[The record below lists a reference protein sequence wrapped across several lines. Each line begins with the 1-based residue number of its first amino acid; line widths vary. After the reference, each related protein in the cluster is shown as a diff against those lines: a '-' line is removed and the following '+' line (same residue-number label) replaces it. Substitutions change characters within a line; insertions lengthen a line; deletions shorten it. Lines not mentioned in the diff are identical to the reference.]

1 MILIVDLLNMKPLKR
16 KYSFS
21 NFEEAVAFI
30 QSVAPIFSRENHH
43 PKITN
48 FYNTVEFVYFTT
60 SANNTVT
67 ELDHKIANEVE
78 TTYQTQTRQS

>member
-1 MILIVDLLNMKPLKR
+1 MKPLKQ

-21 NFEEAVAFI
+21 SFEKAIEFI
-30 QSVAPIFSRENHH
+30 DRVAPIFSRENHH

-48 FYNTVEFVYFTT
+48 FYNTVEFAYYTT

-67 ELDHKIANEVE
+67 ELDHKIANEGE
-78 TTYQTQTRQS
+78 MIYQTLTPQS

>member
-1 MILIVDLLNMKPLKR
+1 MEPLKR

-67 ELDHKIANEVE
+67 ELDHKIADEVE
-78 TTYQTQTRQS
+78 DLYQSLTHKS

>member
-1 MILIVDLLNMKPLKR
+1 MEPLKQ

-21 NFEEAVAFI
+21 SFEKAIEFI
-30 QSVAPIFSRENHH
+30 DRVAPIISRENYH

-48 FYNTVEFVYFTT
+48 FYNTVEFAYYTT

-78 TTYQTQTRQS
+78 MIYQTLTPQS

>member
-1 MILIVDLLNMKPLKR
+1 MGPLKR

-21 NFEEAVAFI
+21 SFEEAIAFI
-30 QSVAPIFSRENHH
+30 NRVAPIFSQENHH

-48 FYNTVEFVYFTT
+48 FYNTVAFAYYTT

-67 ELDHKIANEVE
+67 ELDQKIANEVE
-78 TTYQTQTRQS
+78 AIYQTLTPQS

>member
-1 MILIVDLLNMKPLKR
+1 MEMLKR

-21 NFEEAVAFI
+21 SFEEAIAFI
-30 QSVAPIFSRENHH
+30 DQVAPIFSRENHH
-43 PKITN
+43 PQITN

-60 SANNTVT
+60 SANNRVT

-78 TTYQTQTRQS
+78 SSYKTLIRQS

>member
-1 MILIVDLLNMKPLKR
+1 MEPLKQ

-21 NFEEAVAFI
+21 SFEEAIAFI
-30 QSVAPIFSRENHH
+30 DRIAPIFSRENHH

-60 SANNTVT
+60 SANNRVT
-67 ELDHKIANEVE
+67 EHDHKIANEVE
-78 TTYQTQTRQS
+78 TIYQSPDYDS

>member
-1 MILIVDLLNMKPLKR
+1 MELLKR

-21 NFEEAVAFI
+21 SFEEAIAFI
-30 QSVAPIFSRENHH
+30 DQVAPIFSRENHH
-43 PKITN
+43 PQITN

-78 TTYQTQTRQS
+78 SSYKTLIRQF

>member
-1 MILIVDLLNMKPLKR
+1 MEPLKR

-60 SANNTVT
+60 SANNTLT
-67 ELDHKIANEVE
+67 ELDHMIANEVE
-78 TTYQTQTRQS
+78 ATYQTQTRQS

>member
-1 MILIVDLLNMKPLKR
+1 MEPLKR

-21 NFEEAVAFI
+21 SFEEAIAFI
-30 QSVAPIFSRENHH
+30 NQVAPIFSRENHH
-43 PKITN
+43 PQITN

-60 SANNTVT
+60 SANNRVT

-78 TTYQTQTRQS
+78 SSYKTLIRQS

>member
-1 MILIVDLLNMKPLKR
+1 MKPLKR

-21 NFEEAVAFI
+21 SFEEAIAFI
-30 QSVAPIFSRENHH
+30 DQVAPIFSRENHH
-43 PKITN
+43 PQITN

-78 TTYQTQTRQS
+78 SSYKTLIRQS

>member
-1 MILIVDLLNMKPLKR
+1 MEPLKR

-60 SANNTVT
+60 SSNNTVT
-67 ELDHKIANEVE
+67 ELDHKIADEVE
-78 TTYQTQTRQS
+78 GLYQSLTHKS

>member
-1 MILIVDLLNMKPLKR
+1 MELLKQ

-21 NFEEAVAFI
+21 SFEEAIAFI
-30 QSVAPIFSRENHH
+30 DQVAPIFSRENHH
-43 PKITN
+43 PQITN

-60 SANNTVT
+60 SANNRVT

-78 TTYQTQTRQS
+78 SSYKTLIRQS

>member
-1 MILIVDLLNMKPLKR
+1 MELLKR

-21 NFEEAVAFI
+21 SFEEAIAFI
-30 QSVAPIFSRENHH
+30 DQVAPIFSRENHH
-43 PKITN
+43 PQITN

-78 TTYQTQTRQS
+78 SSYKTLILSLSAQ

>member
-1 MILIVDLLNMKPLKR
+1 MEPLKQ

-21 NFEEAVAFI
+21 SFEEAIAFI
-30 QSVAPIFSRENHH
+30 DRVAPIFIRENHH

-60 SANNTVT
+60 SANNRVT

-78 TTYQTQTRQS
+78 TIYQSLDYDS

>member
-1 MILIVDLLNMKPLKR
+1 MEPLKR

-21 NFEEAVAFI
+21 SFEEAIAFI
-30 QSVAPIFSRENHH
+30 DQVAPIFSRENHH
-43 PKITN
+43 PQITN

-67 ELDHKIANEVE
+67 ELDHKIANEIE
-78 TTYQTQTRQS
+78 SSYKTLIRQS

>member
-1 MILIVDLLNMKPLKR
+1 MKPLKR

-30 QSVAPIFSRENHH
+30 QIVAPIFSRESHH

>member
-1 MILIVDLLNMKPLKR
+1 MEPLKR

-48 FYNTVEFVYFTT
+48 FYNTVEFAYFTT

-78 TTYQTQTRQS
+78 ATYQTQTHQS

>member
-1 MILIVDLLNMKPLKR
+1 MEPLKR

-21 NFEEAVAFI
+21 SFEEAIAFI
-30 QSVAPIFSRENHH
+30 DQVAPIFSRENHH
-43 PKITN
+43 PQITN

-67 ELDHKIANEVE
+67 ELDHMIANEVE
-78 TTYQTQTRQS
+78 SSYKTLIRQS

>member
-1 MILIVDLLNMKPLKR
+1 MELLKR

-21 NFEEAVAFI
+21 SFEEAIAFI
-30 QSVAPIFSRENHH
+30 DQVAPIFSRENHH
-43 PKITN
+43 PQITN

-78 TTYQTQTRQS
+78 SSYKTLIRQS

>member
-1 MILIVDLLNMKPLKR
+1 MASLKQ
-16 KYSFS
+16 KYTFPS
-21 NFEEAVAFI
+21 FEEAIAFI
-30 QSVAPIFSRENHH
+30 NRVAPIFSRENHH

-48 FYNTVEFVYFTT
+48 FYNTVEFAYYTT

-78 TTYQTQTRQS
+78 MIYQTLTPQS

>member
-1 MILIVDLLNMKPLKR
+1 MEPLKR

-67 ELDHKIANEVE
+67 ELDHKIADEVE
-78 TTYQTQTRQS
+78 GLYQSLTHKS

>member
-1 MILIVDLLNMKPLKR
+1 MELLKR

-21 NFEEAVAFI
+21 SFEEAIAFI
-30 QSVAPIFSRENHH
+30 DQVAPIFSRENHH
-43 PKITN
+43 PQITN
-48 FYNTVEFVYFTT
+48 FYNTIEFVYFTT

-78 TTYQTQTRQS
+78 SSYKTLIRQS

>member
-1 MILIVDLLNMKPLKR
+1 MELLKR

-21 NFEEAVAFI
+21 SFEEAIAFI
-30 QSVAPIFSRENHH
+30 DQVAPIFSRENHH
-43 PKITN
+43 PQITN

-78 TTYQTQTRQS
+78 GSYKTLIRQS

>member
-1 MILIVDLLNMKPLKR
+1 MELLKR

-21 NFEEAVAFI
+21 SFEEAIAFI
-30 QSVAPIFSRENHH
+30 DQVAPIFSRENHH
-43 PKITN
+43 PQITN

-67 ELDHKIANEVE
+67 EIDHKIANEVE
-78 TTYQTQTRQS
+78 SSYKTLIRQS